1 MRGGSVYAKFSPFD
15 EGRRVTRIEQVQTK
29 GEGEGGG
36 QRLVIL

>member
-29 GEGEGGG
+29 GRGAKFDHFG
-36 QRLVIL
+36 ITK